1 MNNQFIERLFAV
13 RQARHPQLPVKSKA
27 YDFAENLLRLL
38 FPHFSEESYDEAR
51 DIGAQL
57 QLLRRDL
64 KAALQPLQ
72 PQMEL
77 SIDETAGQ
85 FFESMPSVF
94 ADLWE
99 DAEAINSGDPAS
111 ESVDEVITAYPGFY
125 AIAVYRIAHQ
135 FYCLNVPIFPR
146 ILAEFAHQK
155 TGIDIH
161 PGATIGK
168 AFCIDHGTGIVIGE
182 TASIGDRVKIYQG
195 VTLGALSVDK
205 SLCAT
210 KRHPTIEHDVV
221 IYSNATILGGTT
233 TIGHDSVIG
242 GNVWLTESVPPH
254 SLVYHK
260 SQVRVK
266 NVNESFNA
274 IDFSI

>member
-1 MNNQFIERLFAV
+1 MNKQFTERLLAV
-13 RQARHPQLPVKSKA
+13 RQARHLQLPIKSKA

-38 FPHFSEESYDEAR
+38 FPHFSDELYDEPA
-51 DIGAQL
+51 DVAAQM
-57 QLLRRDL
+57 QLLQRDL
-64 KAALQPLQ
+64 KTALQPLQ
-72 PQMEL
+72 PQMEQ
-77 SIDETAGQ
+77 SIDEAAGQ
-85 FFESMPSVF
+85 FFESLPGVF
-94 ADLWE
+94 ADLWA
-99 DAEAINSGDPAS
+99 DAEAINNGDPAS
-111 ESVDEVITAYPGFY
+111 ESVDEVISAYPGFY

-135 FYCLNVPIFPR
+135 FYCLHVPIFPR
-146 ILAEFAHQK
+146 ILSEFAHQK

-168 AFCIDHGTGIVIGE
+168 AFFIDHGTGIVIGE
-182 TASIGDRVKIYQG
+182 TASIGDNVKIYQG
-195 VTLGALSVDK
+195 VTLGALSVEK

-233 TIGHDSVIG
+233 VIGHDSVIG

-266 NVNESFNA
+266 NVNEFPNV